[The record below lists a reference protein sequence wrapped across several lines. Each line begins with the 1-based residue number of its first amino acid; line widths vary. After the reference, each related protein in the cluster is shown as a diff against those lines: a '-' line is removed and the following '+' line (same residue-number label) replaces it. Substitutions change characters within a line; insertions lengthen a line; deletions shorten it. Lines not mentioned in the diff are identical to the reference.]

1 MLNKLFSLAM
11 PHGLQGLNSSTKPKL
26 LIVKV
31 PSLNHWNA
39 REFPLMFFFFFF
51 DVMSESFLI
60 PLSVHL
66 A

>member
-39 REFPLMFFFFFF
+39 REFPLTFFFFL
-51 DVMSESFLI
+51 ME
-60 PLSVHL
+60 
-66 A
+66 

>member
-11 PHGLQGLNSSTKPKL
+11 PHCLQGLNSSTKPKL

-39 REFPLMFFFFFF
+39 REFPLMFFFFL
-51 DVMSESFLI
+51 ME
-60 PLSVHL
+60 
-66 A
+66 

>member
-31 PSLNHWNA
+31 PSLKHWNA
-39 REFPLMFFFFFF
+39 REFPLTFFFF
-51 DVMSESFLI
+51 DGMSASFLI
-60 PLSVHL
+60 LLSVHL